1 MGSTG
6 IDEKLESNASMR
18 GVVSITS
25 VTNLRNYLNGNL
37 AYSGEG
43 HSLALAA

>member
-6 IDEKLESNASMR
+6 IDEKYRSSVSMR

-25 VTNLRNYLNGNL
+25 STNLHNHINGNV
-37 AYSGEG
+37 AYSGGENT
-43 HSLALAA
+43 LRLAA